1 MCICIDSL
9 GSDTFIVNLNCLHHL
24 RHPQIIESGAVLL
37 LDECFI
43 SICFFSN
50 GRCRVVTTVTG
61 PSNSRLQVSYQ
72 KKNIPLGDSL
82 MWMNKCESDKTG
94 SGFIWLIK
102 FYFGRVWSNLLIST
116 RMTGL
121 FLSLLRTFFVIKM
134 SWLFCCYVPFDIKAL
149 FNFHPITWLSP

>member
-1 MCICIDSL
+1 
-9 GSDTFIVNLNCLHHL
+9 
-24 RHPQIIESGAVLL
+24 
-37 LDECFI
+37 
-43 SICFFSN
+43 
-50 GRCRVVTTVTG
+50 
-61 PSNSRLQVSYQ
+61 
-72 KKNIPLGDSL
+72 

-102 FYFGRVWSNLLIST
+102 FYFGSLVKLVDFYKDGWP
-116 RMTGL
+116 L